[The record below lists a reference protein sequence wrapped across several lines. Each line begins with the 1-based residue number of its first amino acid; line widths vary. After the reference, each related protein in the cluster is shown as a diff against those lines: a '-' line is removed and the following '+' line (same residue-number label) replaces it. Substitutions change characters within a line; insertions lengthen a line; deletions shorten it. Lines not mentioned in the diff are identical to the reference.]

1 MAPITNEANLLQCH
15 RAEEEERIRVPNA
28 GWGKVIGER
37 RKRGE

>member
-1 MAPITNEANLLQCH
+1 MTPITNETNLLQCH

-37 RKRGE
+37 CKGGE